1 MVFACSA
8 VKANGSLWGVGL
20 QSALVDPAPTRK
32 TGSPIMS
39 RTAAAM
45 LREALEG
52 VGVKFTFGIPG
63 VHNTEI
69 YDELAKSATIT
80 PILVTH
86 EGCGAFMADAISRSG
101 TSLGTLVIVPAAGV
115 THAASGIG
123 EAFLDGI
130 PLLVIAGGVRR
141 DTGRKYQLH
150 DVDQHALLRP
160 ITKGTWL
167 VEKHEDVIATIHEA
181 VRVATSGE
189 PGPVFVEIPVNLQ
202 LFTGPEGAPSPAPA
216 VAAPAARCDAAQVA
230 AAATLLRQ
238 ARSPTLFVGWGAVDA
253 SAEVARLAELLGA
266 PVSTTLQGLS
276 AFPANHPLHAGFCLG
291 RAATPA
297 VEKSF
302 ADTDC
307 MLAIGTRFGEIAT
320 GSFGWAPPADLI
332 HVDINPQVFGANYP
346 ARIALEGDARAVLQ
360 LLLQALGDTPPA
372 GASERRGRVEALIRA
387 QKAAYLDEWLRHDT
401 RGRVSP
407 ARFFASLRR
416 QLADDSTVVLDDG
429 NHTFLAAELLP
440 IHRARGLISPTDF
453 NCMGYCVPAT
463 IGAKLARPDAPVVG
477 IVGDGAFRMTALEL
491 ATATAQ
497 QLGVVVFVFNDGEL
511 AQIAQAQEIPY
522 NRKTCTVLG
531 PLDVAGVAQATGA
544 KFLRI
549 ANDGDIDGV
558 IDAAL
563 GAAARERR
571 PVLVDVAID
580 YSKRTRFTE
589 GIVKTNLERF
599 DLGTKARLV
608 GRALWRRVSG

>member
-1 MVFACSA
+1 M
-8 VKANGSLWGVGL
+8 K
-20 QSALVDPAPTRK
+20 
-32 TGSPIMS
+32 

-45 LREALEG
+45 LREALEN
-52 VGVKFTFGIPG
+52 VGVKYTFGIPG

-69 YDELAKSATIT
+69 YDELARSSSIT
-80 PILVTH
+80 PVLVTH
-86 EGCGAFMADAISRSG
+86 EGAGAFMADAVSRSG

-130 PLLVIAGGVRR
+130 PMLVIAGGVRR

-150 DVDQHALLRP
+150 DMDQHALLRP

-167 VEKHEDVIATIHEA
+167 VEHHADVIATIYEA
-181 VRVATSGE
+181 VQVATSGE

-202 LFTGPEGAPSPAPA
+202 LFTGDEGPA
-216 VAAPAARCDAAQVA
+216 VAAPPRTTAAARCDRGRVAEA
-230 AAATLLRQ
+230 AALLRQ
-238 ARSPTLFVGWGAVDA
+238 ARAPTLFVGWGAVDA
-253 SAEVARLAELLGA
+253 THEVALLAERLGA

-276 AFPANHPLHAGFCLG
+276 AFPASHPLHAGFCLG
-291 RAATPA
+291 RAAVPA
-297 VEKSF
+297 VERSF

-307 MLAIGTRFGEIAT
+307 MVAIGTRFGEIAT
-320 GSFGWAPPADLI
+320 GSFGWTPPANLI
-332 HVDINPQVFGANYP
+332 HVDINPAVFNANYP
-346 ARIALEGDARAVLQ
+346 ARVSLEGDAKAVLA
-360 LLLQALGDTPPA
+360 LLLQELGDAPLP
-372 GASERRGRVEALIRA
+372 GAQERRGRTEATIRE
-387 QKAAYLDEWLRHDT
+387 QKTSYLEEWLRHDT
-401 RGRVSP
+401 KGRVSP
-407 ARFFASLRR
+407 ARFFTALRR
-416 QLADDSTVVLDDG
+416 QLPDDATVVLDDG

-463 IGAKLARPDAPVVG
+463 IGARLARPDAPVVG
-477 IVGDGAFRMTALEL
+477 IVGDGAFRMTAMEL
-491 ATATAQ
+491 ATATAL

-531 PLDVAGVAQATGA
+531 PLDIAGVAQATGA
-544 KFLRI
+544 RFLRI
-549 ANDGDIDGV
+549 ATDADIEAV
-558 IDAAL
+558 IRDALAT
-563 GAAARERR
+563 AEQERK
-571 PVLVDVAID
+571 PVLVDVHVD

-608 GRALWRRVSG
+608 GRALWRRLSG